1 MSNRVLEHV
10 TAWSTL
16 ATALVAA
23 GALCVAWN
31 QIQSSNETQREAT
44 AQDTYKEYLRLAVEN
59 PDLADGLVQVPEEP
73 AARAKYSWFVS
84 YFLHSAEHAFLA
96 DPSEEWRLAIGNQV
110 CFHRAFLNGNEYQKV
125 LRHHY
130 NSAFRDLVDQALR
143 QCEKNAG

>member
-1 MSNRVLEHV
+1 MSSRVLEHV

-16 ATALVAA
+16 ATAIIAA

-31 QIQSSNETQREAT
+31 QIQSSNDAQREAT

-59 PDLADGLVQVPEEP
+59 PDLADGLAQVPEAP

-110 CFHRAFLNGNEYQKV
+110 CFHRAFLTDDEYQKV
-125 LRHHY
+125 LKHHY
-130 NSAFRDLVDQALR
+130 NSVFRDLVDQALGK
-143 QCEKNAG
+143 CKKDAG